1 MIFIPLIP
9 GANAPSFTPIMQI
22 NFSDGSK
29 YNRKLNRQYLPSKQG
44 ENNSQIIRKSRF
56 FSHQNETFFAHCMD
70 FHFSKSQTIGTIRCS
85 QYLYTTIVKKIHSK
99 IIFWTFEPSL
109 LTFFPLDQSEKWQ
122 TIKYCLAILQ
132 YYLYR
137 LPNFSLDFQCTIKI
151 SRNSGGLE
159 IIRGYFVLCYRC
171 DDYNAIEMFIKI
183 RYTPSSYI
191 SIYTLQVQITR
202 NKIKEINVYVPVIL
216 MYHILLR

>member
-1 MIFIPLIP
+1 MSHFFHIRMRHFLHIEWIFILV
-9 GANAPSFTPIMQI
+9 NH
-22 NFSDGSK
+22 
-29 YNRKLNRQYLPSKQG
+29 KLFVQVVVVSTYILR
-44 ENNSQIIRKSRF
+44 
-56 FSHQNETFFAHCMD
+56 
-70 FHFSKSQTIGTIRCS
+70 
-85 QYLYTTIVKKIHSK
+85 IVKKIHSK

-159 IIRGYFVLCYRC
+159 IISGYFVLCYRC

-202 NKIKEINVYVPVIL
+202 NKIKEIYVHTTFYL
-216 MYHILLR
+216 GN

>member
-1 MIFIPLIP
+1 MPLL
-9 GANAPSFTPIMQI
+9 FPIMQI
-22 NFSDGSK
+22 YFSDGSK
-29 YNRKLNRQYLPSKQG
+29 YNRKLNQYLPCNEG
-44 ENNSQIIRKSRF
+44 ENNTNQIQKVSF

-85 QYLYTTIVKKIHSK
+85 QYLYTTIVKKIHLK
-99 IIFWTFEPSL
+99 IVFWTTFEPSL

-132 YYLYR
+132 YYLYRYR

-183 RYTPSSYI
+183 RYTPSYI

-202 NKIKEINVYVPVIL
+202 NKIKEIYVCTH
-216 MYHILLR
+216 HILLR

>member
-1 MIFIPLIP
+1 MPLLL
-9 GANAPSFTPIMQI
+9 FPIMQI
-22 NFSDGSK
+22 YFSDGSK
-29 YNRKLNRQYLPSKQG
+29 YNRKLNRYLPSKQG
-44 ENNSQIIRKSRF
+44 ENNTSQIQNVSF

-85 QYLYTTIVKKIHSK
+85 QYLYTTIVKKN
-99 IIFWTFEPSL
+99 FFGTFEPSL

-202 NKIKEINVYVPVIL
+202 NKIKEIYVYVPVIL